1 MALTWADFTNGESA
15 LSIRTKLNNFNN
27 NVVTADNSNVAA
39 INANTANIAT
49 NTANIATNTSDIS
62 DNADAI
68 VALSASV
75 NTNTSDIA
83 DINSTAFS
91 FATLYGTY
99 GTLLTYNLT
108 TDYQDLANY
117 PLQGSNNFT
126 VSATNGTLVPTQT
139 GYYQVSLF
147 LTGFTTESSQKTA
160 TVALFEDG
168 VALMAGSS
176 HYKDD
181 IGINVTFTGI
191 FPLVA
196 GREYK
201 IGIKGST
208 TGTIGVAAK
217 NFAMHYVGS

>member
-39 INANTANIAT
+39 INANAAAILTHTGQIATHTTDIAT
-49 NTANIATNTSDIS
+49 NTADIATNTADI
-62 DNADAI
+62 A
-68 VALSASV
+68 
-75 NTNTSDIA
+75 TNTADIA
-83 DINSTAFS
+83 DINATAFS

-147 LTGFTTESSQKTA
+147 LAGFTSESSQKTA
-160 TVALFEDG
+160 TVALIEDG
-168 VALMAGSS
+168 TPLMAGSS

-181 IGINVTFTGI
+181 IGINVSFAGI

-201 IGIKGST
+201 IAIKGTT
-208 TGTIGVAAK
+208 TGTIGVSAK